1 MKQVLLITALAACGA
16 CAQSDDLLQVDR
28 NYQRIDY
35 YESVFAPMASA
46 CNSAGGF
53 LIFEDT
59 TTNST
64 RHKDLSYSD
73 MRMAVMRGCAG
84 T

>member
-1 MKQVLLITALAACGA
+1 MKAAMLIAVLGVCAACA
-16 CAQSDDLLQVDR
+16 PNSERDPMER
-28 NYQRIDY
+28 EYQRVDY
-35 YESVFAPMASA
+35 YETVFAPLAQA
-46 CNSAGGF
+46 CTSAGGF

-59 TTNST
+59 SRNST
-64 RHKDLSYSD
+64 RHRDLSYPD

>member
-1 MKQVLLITALAACGA
+1 MRHTLLIAALAVCGA
-16 CAQSDDLLQVDR
+16 CAQSGDVTQTNR
-28 NYQRIDY
+28 EYQRIDY

-46 CNSAGGF
+46 CSSAGGF

-59 TTNST
+59 SSSST
-64 RHKDLSYSD
+64 RHKDLSYGD

>member
-1 MKQVLLITALAACGA
+1 MKVFLPIVALALSAACTHSGDI
-16 CAQSDDLLQVDR
+16 SQVDR
-28 NYQRIDY
+28 EYQRIDY
-35 YESVFAPMASA
+35 YESTFAPMASA

-59 TTNST
+59 SRNST
-64 RHKDLSYSD
+64 RHDDLSYSD

-84 T
+84 N